1 MTAQGLTARTTV
13 RDLGRF
19 ALAERKGLHAA
30 GPALPPRRETSLKG
44 VVPVN
49 ENQDSPTVLS
59 AHDTAHP
66 RGRPAAPAAPPR
78 PQAAARP
85 RGWTGGRVTALV
97 IGVLLA
103 LASLALLGGG
113 GTALWADTTQRDAA
127 GYLTTGAHQFA
138 TSGSALASERIDLGS
153 AGTGW
158 LYTPALA
165 GTVRIR
171 VTPVH
176 PGPALFVGVGPSA
189 DVDRYLAGVS
199 HTLISD
205 LWTNRVRAIA
215 GGTPASAPGT
225 QDFWATSTTGPGP
238 QVLRWDPANGSWT
251 VVVMNAAG
259 RPGISVRA
267 DLGATYP
274 DLLPIAVGLLA
285 AGAVFGA
292 GAALLIAGAIR
303 RRRVSLGSTV

>member
-1 MTAQGLTARTTV
+1 VTESHVPATA
-13 RDLGRF
+13 
-19 ALAERKGLHAA
+19 
-30 GPALPPRRETSLKG
+30 
-44 VVPVN
+44 
-49 ENQDSPTVLS
+49 LS
-59 AHDTAHP
+59 AHDAAHP
-66 RGRPAAPAAPPR
+66 NGGPAGPAAAPPR
-78 PQAAARP
+78 SPAAVHP
-85 RGWTGGRVTALV
+85 RGWTGGRITALV

-103 LASLALLGGG
+103 LVSLGLLGGG

-127 GYLTTGAHQFA
+127 GYLTTGAHEFA
-138 TSGSALASERIDLGS
+138 TAGSALASERVDLGS

-189 DVDRYLAGVS
+189 EVDRYLAGVS

-205 LWTNRVRAIA
+205 LWTNQVQVIG

-225 QDFWATSTTGPGP
+225 QDFWAASTTGSGP
-238 QVLRWDPANGSWT
+238 QALRWHPANGSWT

-292 GAALLIAGAIR
+292 GAGLLITGAL
-303 RRRVSLGSTV
+303 RRRVSLASTV